1 MKNKSNLNANINSTQ
16 KVPGHTDFVIA
27 HSTVAGFYSW
37 RNTVQGS
44 WYMQALTRVLAK
56 ERQQRDLLSMLTNV
70 NKVKMFD
77 NFLSDS

>member
-1 MKNKSNLNANINSTQ
+1 M
-16 KVPGHTDFVIA
+16 PGHTDFVIA

-56 ERQQRDLLSMLTNV
+56 ERHERDLLSMLTNV
-70 NKVKMFD
+70 NKVKIFD
-77 NFLSDS
+77 IFIRLTILGNW